1 MSSNF
6 EVEILSGGVK
16 MKTHHISDGSCTP
29 TSADLHGSNESQV
42 ASPRYFE
49 GEVLD
54 TLPEDERLCGRWK

>member
-1 MSSNF
+1 
-6 EVEILSGGVK
+6 

-29 TSADLHGSNESQV
+29 TNADLHGSNESQV